1 MGADEGTRDPAELA
15 RRFESE
21 AAEVSGRRA
30 FEDLKARWTGRKAG
44 IVRSLLAGIGEVP
57 PEERKEF
64 GQAVNRLKV
73 AVEEGLERLE
83 ASIEEREA
91 AAEAE
96 RARVDVT
103 LPGRRPH
110 LGNLHPV
117 TLVIEEI
124 TEIFAALGYSVAEG
138 PEVEDD
144 YHNFTALNM
153 PEGHPARDTQDTFFV
168 RGPAGEP
175 GESGG
180 VLRTHTSPV
189 QIRTMLSRRPPIRV
203 ICPGRV
209 FRNDNDLRHS
219 PMFHQVECLAVA
231 EGLTFGDLKGTL
243 ETFIQRLFS
252 PETGVR
258 LRPSFFPFTE
268 PSAEVDI
275 TCPFCKGEGCATCSG
290 TGWMEILGAGM
301 VDPRVLR
308 ECGIDPEVY
317 SGYAFGLGIDRVA
330 MIRYGIPNIRQ
341 LFENDERL
349 LRQVW

>member
-1 MGADEGTRDPAELA
+1 MASGEATGTTSGSPAELLG
-15 RRFESE
+15 RFEVE
-21 AAEVSGRRA
+21 AEAVTDRREL
-30 FEDLKARWTGRKAG
+30 EDLKVRWTGRKRG
-44 IVRSLLAGIGEVP
+44 IVRSLLARIGEVP
-57 PEERKEF
+57 PEERKDY
-64 GQAVNRLKV
+64 GQSVNRLKE
-73 AVEEGLERLE
+73 AVEAGLGRLE
-83 ASIEEREA
+83 DEIAAREAEA
-91 AAEAE
+91 AAA
-96 RARVDVT
+96 RAVVDVT

-117 TLVIEEI
+117 TLVVQEI

-138 PEVEDD
+138 PEVESD

-168 RGPAGEP
+168 RG
-175 GESGG
+175 GG

-189 QIRTMLSRRPPIRV
+189 QIRTMLSRKPPIRV

-243 ETFIQRLFS
+243 EAFIHRLFS
-252 PETGVR
+252 ADTGVR

-308 ECGIDPEVY
+308 ECGIDPRVY
-317 SGYAFGLGIDRVA
+317 SGYAFGLGVDRVA

-349 LRQVW
+349 LRQVY

>member
-1 MGADEGTRDPAELA
+1 VGADEGARNPEELA
-15 RRFESE
+15 GRFESE
-21 AAEVSGRRA
+21 AAGVSDRKA
-30 FEDLKARWTGRKAG
+30 FDELKIRWTGRKAG
-44 IVRSLLAGIGEVP
+44 IVRSLLAGIGQVP
-57 PEERKEF
+57 PEERKDY

-73 AVEEGLERLE
+73 AVEEGLDRMEGEIE
-83 ASIEEREA
+83 ARES
-91 AAEAE
+91 AAETE

-117 TLVIEEI
+117 TLVIDEI
-124 TEIFAALGYSVAEG
+124 TEIFASLGYSVAEG

-168 RGPAGEP
+168 RGPAGDQSQ
-175 GESGG
+175 SGG

-231 EGLTFGDLKGTL
+231 GTMVTAVVERRREIGLRRVVGATRGQVVAQLVVEAAMLGLVGGVLGVLGGWVAVTVLNGVTL
-243 ETFIQRLFS
+243 RLGAPVFLI
-252 PETGVR
+252 TVR
-258 LRPSFFPFTE
+258 L
-268 PSAEVDI
+268 AI
-275 TCPFCKGEGCATCSG
+275 
-290 TGWMEILGAGM
+290 GALLLP
-301 VDPRVLR
+301 VVLA
-308 ECGIDPEVY
+308 G
-317 SGYAFGLGIDRVA
+317 AAGLWPALRA
-330 MIRYGIPNIRQ
+330 A
-341 LFENDERL
+341 RL
-349 LRQVW
+349 APTDALRWT